1 MSMEKVTPPEPAR
14 LRVVSNRQADV
25 SLRSIL
31 GEEAPRRKRG
41 FARALRWLV
50 GALAVVAAG
59 FAIWFYFD
67 QGDAYTYTMQKIVR
81 GDLTVV
87 VTATGTVQPTAQ
99 VDVSTAI
106 SGIVRKVNVDFNS
119 KVRLGDVLAE
129 LDTDTLKANV
139 ASAKARLI
147 AAGANVAKAQ
157 AALDAAVAVYQ
168 RKEALFERGVA
179 SAQVLEDARL
189 NVQANGAVV
198 EAAKAE
204 VLVAEA
210 DLQLVS
216 TNLGWAT
223 IISPI
228 DGVVLTRNVDEGST
242 VAASFQAPVL
252 FSIAGDLREME
263 VQVDVDEADIG
274 SVSVGQAST
283 FTVDAYRGRSFPAE
297 IKTIRFVSQTVN
309 NVVTYKAILQVD
321 NSDLLLRPGMTATA
335 DIVVKTVKSALL
347 VPNAALR
354 FTPPEDTGG
363 GGFLSIF
370 SPPDA
375 VTQPEVPG
383 GARSAWVMRDG
394 VLTQVPV
401 EVGATDGQKTE
412 LLSGDLKE
420 GDEVVTDA
428 VARD

>member
-1 MSMEKVTPPEPAR
+1 
-14 LRVVSNRQADV
+14 
-25 SLRSIL
+25 
-31 GEEAPRRKRG
+31 
-41 FARALRWLV
+41 
-50 GALAVVAAG
+50 VAG
-59 FAIWFYFD
+59 GVAIWFYFG
-67 QGDAYTYTMQKIVR
+67 QGDAHTYTTQKIVR

-106 SGIVRKVNVDFNS
+106 SGIVREVNVDYNS
-119 KVRLGDVLAE
+119 GVHLGDVLAK
-129 LDTDTLKANV
+129 LDTDTLNANV
-139 ASAKARLI
+139 ASAKARLV
-147 AAGANVAKAQ
+147 AASANVAKAQ
-157 AALDAAVAVYQ
+157 AAMDAAAATYE
-168 RKEALFERGVA
+168 RKAALFERGVI
-179 SAQVLEDARL
+179 SEQIIEDARL
-189 NVQANGAVV
+189 NLQANTASVD
-198 EAAKAE
+198 AAKAE

-216 TNLGWAT
+216 TNLGWA
-223 IISPI
+223 IITSPI

-252 FSIAGDLREME
+252 FSIAGDLKEME

-297 IKTIRFVSQTVN
+297 IKTIRFVSQTIN

-335 DIVVKTVKSALL
+335 DIVVKTVESALL

-354 FTPPEDTGG
+354 FTPPEDKGG
-363 GGFLSIF
+363 GGFLGIF
-370 SPPDA
+370 APPDA
-375 VTQPEVPG
+375 ITQADVPG

-394 VLTQVPV
+394 VLAQVPV